1 MLNLC
6 NLSDEQFSH
15 ILDILI
21 LYNQLNP
28 TIDVYLNEKCIKE
41 AINFMNN
48 QGKDLASHL
57 GIHADDN

>member
-21 LYNQLNP
+21 LYNQLHPNK
-28 TIDVYLNEKCIKE
+28 DVYLNERYIKE

-48 QGKDLASHL
+48 QGKDLASKL
-57 GIHADDN
+57 GIKTDDD

>member
-21 LYNQLNP
+21 LYNQLHPNKV
-28 TIDVYLNEKCIKE
+28 VYLNEKCIKE
-41 AINFMNN
+41 ALHFMNS
-48 QGKDLASHL
+48 QGKDIASRL
-57 GIHADDN
+57 GMNTEDN